1 MSYDDVEIEQ
11 PEGGGLQAPSL
22 KLVLLLVIVVA
33 VAVFFFQNGDNAQV
47 EFLWIDVDWP
57 VRSVI
62 VISVLAGIVL
72 DRLFVWQWR
81 RARKRKA
88 EANAS

>member
-1 MSYDDVEIEQ
+1 MSYEDVDIEQ
-11 PEGGGLQAPSL
+11 PEQGGLQAPSL
-22 KLVLLLVIVVA
+22 KLVLLLLIVVA
-33 VAVFFFQNGDNAQV
+33 VAVFFFQNGDGVNV

-62 VISVLAGIVL
+62 VISVIAGIII
-72 DRLFVWQWR
+72 DRLFAWQWR

-88 EANAS
+88 ERKTS